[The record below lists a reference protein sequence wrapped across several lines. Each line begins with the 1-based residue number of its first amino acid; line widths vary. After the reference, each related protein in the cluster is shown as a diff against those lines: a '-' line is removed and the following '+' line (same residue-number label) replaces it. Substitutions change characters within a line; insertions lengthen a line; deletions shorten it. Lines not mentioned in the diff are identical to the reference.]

1 MAPRSFGHA
10 RWILFPLLLA
20 LAAGGSL
27 LGLWIA
33 GEGPEY
39 VELEGNDAPPQAEP
53 GLPETTAGP
62 DPAPEAM
69 PARPRVDPELVLRI
83 WTASPDG
90 THRGAW
96 LLAARKNPLQALYAA
111 REALD
116 REKNWTRIRRIFEN
130 LRDLGTEE
138 AVALILEYMVRPD
151 REFDFSHRSETFFEI
166 LNSVPDRFAA
176 LVEEAALKKIEELV
190 SAGRTSWY
198 ALSGYMQ
205 LAGRFDRGDG
215 ERVLKDLFEGRR
227 ADAPQVRSNAYKGL
241 CLTGRVELI
250 EYFLGTPDA
259 RKVALCNEAS
269 AAELL
274 KLDRERALKA
284 LQALLEEPLPGGQL
298 RSCASV
304 LARFAAEEN
313 FDIWERDLASPEEG
327 RRLVALRAFSRLRF
341 DATDQSEPLRR
352 RARELILRSAADPD
366 AMVRET
372 ALTAIATNDLY
383 KTPEI
388 LQALL
393 RLAEGEADPG
403 ARGMAEEAILAVKR
417 HIEER

>member
-1 MAPRSFGHA
+1 MGI
-10 RWILFPLLLA
+10 WV
-20 LAAGGSL
+20 
-27 LGLWIA
+27 A

-39 VELEGNDAPPQAEP
+39 VDLEGNDAPPQSEP
-53 GLPETTAGP
+53 GPPETPADP
-62 DPAPEAM
+62 DPPPEAA
-69 PARPRVDPELVLRI
+69 PARPRVDPELALRI

-90 THRGAW
+90 PHRGAW

-130 LRDLGTEE
+130 LRDLGTKE

-166 LNSVPDRFAA
+166 LKSVPDRFAA

-190 SAGRTSWY
+190 NAGRTSWY

-205 LAGRFDRGDG
+205 LAGRFDQGGG
-215 ERVLKDLFEGRR
+215 ERILMELFEGRR
-227 ADAPQVRSNAYKGL
+227 ADAPQVRTSAYKGL
-241 CLTGRVELI
+241 CLTGRGELI
-250 EYFLGTPDA
+250 EYLLGTPQA
-259 RKVALCNEAS
+259 RKVALWNEAN

-274 KLDRERALKA
+274 KLDRELALKA

-298 RSCASV
+298 QSCASV
-304 LARFAAEEN
+304 LARYAAEDSFE
-313 FDIWERDLASPEEG
+313 IWERDLASPEEG
-327 RRLVALRAFSRLRF
+327 RRLVALRTFGRLRF
-341 DATDQSEPLRR
+341 DASDRSEPLRR
-352 RARELILRSAADPD
+352 RARELILRSTADPD
-366 AMVRET
+366 AKVRET
-372 ALTAIATNDLY
+372 ALAAIASNDLY

-393 RLAEGEADPG
+393 RLAEGEADPETRG
-403 ARGMAEEAILAVKR
+403 AAEEAILAVKR